1 MLKKKVVLIKKD
13 VNQPEIPLST
23 KFFFK
28 IDLLTKFW
36 LFFFGVYYD
45 FCSKLFFIKETRFL
59 LYNIGDNPT
68 SVELYIRKILSQ
80 EDELR
85 PKKNKQ
91 KRRILQYFNLFKK
104 YLSMLKFHFYW
115 SIYIFGFEYMY
126 LYQYMNISFTFEE
139 LDEKLSILKNK
150 YIQKGNKLKKVGL
163 SIRTFFKN
171 YNDNVNDDDYDNV
184 ITTFNSC
191 LLIIR
196 FKRKN
201 LFLTLLNNEGN
212 VLCKTNLGSCGFKKK
227 FKFTGFAIKRT
238 SKRFSKKILG
248 AFVRTVY
255 SVRKNCKKHMR
266 KIHNLI
272 FLKQKLKP
280 LDAINILKKEKNKV
294 NNSIS
299 FFKLWVTKLQN
310 KQVLRKKLKKLF
322 IFKKFVKY
330 RKYPHHRKSIRK
342 AFKITLRAKSNLK
355 FWGFRFVMYGLG
367 RYFRWF
373 NNLESRVPLPHS
385 KGLRLKKKR
394 RI

>member
-1 MLKKKVVLIKKD
+1 MLKKKVVFIKKFQKKA
-13 VNQPEIPLST
+13 VNLPEIPLST

-28 IDLLTKFW
+28 IDLITKFW

-59 LYNIGDNPT
+59 LYNVGDKPT
-68 SVELYIRKILSQ
+68 RYELYIRKVLSQ
-80 EDELR
+80 EDELI
-85 PKKNKQ
+85 PKKNRK
-91 KRRILQYFNLFKK
+91 KRRTLQYFNVFKK
-104 YLSMLKFHFYW
+104 YLSMLKSRFYW
-115 SIYIFGFEYMY
+115 SIYIFGVEYMHF
-126 LYQYMNISFTFEE
+126 YQYINILFTFEVPFQKFR
-139 LDEKLSILKNK
+139 LLKNK
-150 YIQKGNKLKKVGL
+150 YIQKGNKLKKVGI
-163 SIRTFFKN
+163 SIRTFFKK
-171 YNDNVNDDDYDNV
+171 YEDNV
-184 ITTFNSC
+184 INTTFNSC
-191 LLIIR
+191 LLIVR

-212 VLCKTNLGSCGFKKK
+212 VLCKTNIGSCGFKKK
-227 FKFTGFAIKRT
+227 VKFTGFAIKRT

-248 AFVRTVY
+248 AFVRTVF

-272 FLKQKLKP
+272 FLRQKLSST
-280 LDAINILKKEKNKV
+280 LYAINILRKKDLKV

-299 FFKLWVTKLQN
+299 FFKLWVAKLRN

-322 IFKKFVKY
+322 ILKKFVKY

-342 AFKITLRAKSNLK
+342 AFKVNLRAKSNLK
-355 FWGFRFVMYGLG
+355 FWGFRFVMYGLR
-367 RYFRWF
+367 RYFRRF
-373 NNLESRVPLPHS
+373 NSLELRMPIPHS